1 MNNPINVH
9 QKGSLKNN
17 NISDMTKGLSIGN
30 RDRGL
35 EKSGYSK
42 LFLNDGNF
50 KEEEKIIEGKKED
63 YQGIAEKF
71 YSIILHLQEELGKI
85 TVQNY
90 TLEQENNYLR
100 EQLRN
105 IV

>member
-1 MNNPINVH
+1 M
-9 QKGSLKNN
+9 
-17 NISDMTKGLSIGN
+17 
-30 RDRGL
+30 
-35 EKSGYSK
+35 
-42 LFLNDGNF
+42 
-50 KEEEKIIEGKKED
+50 EGKKED